1 MGMTSRHLSGREFPT
16 SLAVH
21 SDPYQGAMGADSL
34 SAQNR
39 TSFERGGGAFKS
51 RDVTRDS
58 FAGLSSQ
65 NRGTVVNWGD
75 GGSSPS
81 FPGSNS

>member
-1 MGMTSRHLSGREFPT
+1 MGMTGRHLSGREFPT

-21 SDPYQGAMGADSL
+21 SDPYEGAMGADSM

-51 RDVTRDS
+51 SSVTQGHL
-58 FAGLSSQ
+58 AGLSSQ
-65 NRGTVVNWGD
+65 NRQTVVNWGD
-75 GGSSPS
+75 GPSSPS